1 MSTAEFAQTSAGAE
15 ALPAPRTPR
24 LAILRRL
31 ALGAYA
37 FVFVLWSL
45 HYGIS
50 VQRELVIAWIV
61 GALACASIGRR
72 PREIAQL
79 LADWLPMAALLL
91 AYDYTRGL
99 ADSFGIAPHFTTM
112 IDFDRFVFAG
122 ETPTEWLQQQII
134 DPTAVHWWDVCFT
147 GLYTSHFIVP
157 FALAGALWARSR
169 TAFKQFTHRFL
180 TLSFAGLATYILFPA
195 APPWMAAERGLL
207 EPITRSSGRGFEV
220 ISVQTAAA
228 FDKGQSIVNLVAA
241 VPSLHAGISMLVSLF
256 LWPRVSWWWRPLV
269 AAYPLGMGLM
279 LIATGEHYF
288 FDVALGWLYAAA
300 VMAGWAWWESRSPRT
315 GLEPLRA
322 ARARP

>member
-15 ALPAPRTPR
+15 TLPGARTPWV
-24 LAILRRL
+24 AILRRL
-31 ALGAYA
+31 ALTAYA
-37 FVFVLWSL
+37 FVFLVWTL

-50 VQRELVIAWIV
+50 VQRELVIGWIV
-61 GALACASIGRR
+61 GALACASIGRS
-72 PREIAQL
+72 PMEIAQL
-79 LADWLPMAALLL
+79 VTDWLPMAVLLL

-99 ADSFGIAPHFTTM
+99 ADSIGIAPHFTTM
-112 IDFDRFVFAG
+112 IDFDRFVFFG
-122 ETPTEWLQQQII
+122 QTPTEWLQQRII

-147 GLYTSHFIVP
+147 FLYTSHFIVP
-157 FALAGALWARSR
+157 FALAGVLWGRSR
-169 TAFKQFTHRFL
+169 TAFKRFTRRFL
-180 TLSFAGLATYILFPA
+180 TLSFVGLATYVLFPA
-195 APPWMAAERGLL
+195 APPWMASEHGLL
-207 EPITRSSGRGFEV
+207 APITRSSSRGFEV
-220 ISVQTAAA
+220 VSAQTAAA

-269 AAYPLGMGLM
+269 ALYPLAMGLM

-300 VMAGWAWWESRSPRT
+300 VMAGWAWLESRRPYAAA
-315 GLEPLRA
+315 LRA

>member
-1 MSTAEFAQTSAGAE
+1 MSTAEFAQTGAGAE
-15 ALPAPRTPR
+15 ALPAARSPRI
-24 LAILRRL
+24 AIVRRL

-37 FVFVLWSL
+37 FVFVLWTL

-50 VQRELVIAWIV
+50 IQRELVIGWIV
-61 GALACASIGRR
+61 GALACASIGRS

-79 LADWLPMAALLL
+79 LTDWLPMAAFLL

-99 ADSFGIAPHFTTM
+99 ADSIGISPHLTAM
-112 IDFDRFVFAG
+112 IDIDRFVFFG
-122 ETPTEWLQQQII
+122 QTPTEWLQERII
-134 DPTAVHWWDVCFT
+134 DPAAVHWWDVCFSF
-147 GLYTSHFIVP
+147 LYTSHFIVP
-157 FALAGALWARSR
+157 FALAGVLWARSR
-169 TAFKQFTHRFL
+169 IAFKKFRDRFL
-180 TLSFAGLATYILFPA
+180 TLSGIGLATYVLFPA
-195 APPWMAAERGLL
+195 APPWMASEHGLL

-269 AAYPLGMGLM
+269 AAYPLAMALM
-279 LIATGEHYF
+279 LMATGEHYF

-300 VMAGWAWWESRSPRT
+300 VMGGWAWWERRQPAA
-315 GLEPLRA
+315 EALRA
-322 ARARP
+322 ASARP